1 MVETSQAKCNQCS
14 KPVSLERRIISLEL
28 MTTSKSV
35 LTYDII
41 KRYQDNYALLGS
53 IRDELGLGDSVNI
66 HAVASTL

>member
-1 MVETSQAKCNQCS
+1 
-14 KPVSLERRIISLEL
+14 

-53 IRDELGLGDSVNI
+53 IRDELELGDSVNI